1 MEGWLSLPEE
11 TGGIP
16 FALKF
21 TQGNHDFLVLGITG
35 QSMDVMELPSSF
47 SVQEHRLV
55 SVPIA
60 IVASFL
66 RRGFAQSTSEE
77 WSIVESLLPSN
88 AAPIP
93 LPSFDET
100 LARPTHRLRAP
111 ESGAYFPFESE
122 DIHEAS
128 GAVLLALRN
137 PQAQLALINAAIDTL
152 ASLSLTLPK
161 RLKWTLAMEAI
172 AILARIRFDDDLAQL
187 ALQTAAAL
195 QSGIDGAHIP
205 FVRDW
210 ADQSLQSIVALARVV
225 EKAKHSPHGDTL
237 ETNASTTSD

>member
-16 FALKF
+16 FALRF
-21 TQGNHDFLVLGITG
+21 AQGEHNFLVLGVTG
-35 QSMDVMELPSSF
+35 HSIDVMELPEVF
-47 SVQEHRLV
+47 SPQENRLV
-55 SVPIA
+55 PVPIS

-66 RRGFAQSTSEE
+66 RRSFAQSSLEE
-77 WSIVESLLPSN
+77 WSIVESLLPRS
-88 AAPIP
+88 AEAIA
-93 LPSFDET
+93 LPHFDEA

-111 ESGAYFPFESE
+111 ESGAYFPFDAE
-122 DIHEAS
+122 DIQEAS
-128 GAVLLALRN
+128 AAILLALRN
-137 PQAQLALINAAIDTL
+137 PQAQIKLIAAAIDTL
-152 ASLSLTLPK
+152 ASLSLTLPR
-161 RLKWTLAMEAI
+161 RLSWTLAMEAI
-172 AILARIRFDDDLAQL
+172 AILARIRFDDELAQL

-195 QSGIDGAHIP
+195 QSGLDGAQIP

-237 ETNASTTSD
+237 KPDAPPASD